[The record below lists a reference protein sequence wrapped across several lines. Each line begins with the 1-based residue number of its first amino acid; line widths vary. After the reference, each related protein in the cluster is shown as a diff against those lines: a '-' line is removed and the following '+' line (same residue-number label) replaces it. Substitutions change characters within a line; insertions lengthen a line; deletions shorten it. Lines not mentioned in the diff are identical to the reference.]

1 MATADG
7 IRVGDLTIHRII
19 EQEEPFFDPLEFFP
33 GLARETLDE
42 NRAWLEAGGALDP
55 ATGKVRLCIQSYLV
69 RTPRHT
75 ILVDTCV
82 GNDKPRP
89 LRPFWNMLKGHT
101 WERGLAAAGARVED
115 IDYVMCT
122 HLHVDHVGWNTRL
135 ADGRWV
141 PTFPKARYVFGEKE
155 FAHWSA
161 EHAKAANPVI
171 ADSVLPIVE
180 AGRADLVRTDMALD
194 DHVRLVP
201 TPGHTPDHFAVELG
215 RGVGAAAP
223 AAVLTGDLIHSPFQA
238 RYPEMS
244 IRADWDPAQ
253 AAATRRRFL
262 ECHCDTGTLVCT
274 AHFPSPSVG
283 HLGRWG
289 DGFRFTAREG

>member
-1 MATADG
+1 MAASEA
-7 IRVGDLTIHRII
+7 IRVGDDLAIHRIV
-19 EQEEPFFDPLEFFP
+19 EQEEPLFDPLEFFP
-33 GLARETLDE
+33 GLTREALDE
-42 NRAWLEAGGALDP
+42 NRAWLEPAGALDP
-55 ATGKVRLCIQSYLV
+55 GTGKLRLCVQSYLV

-89 LRPFWNMLKGHT
+89 GRPFWNMRKDDA
-101 WERGLAAAGARVED
+101 WERGLAATGVRVEE

-135 ADGRWV
+135 RDGRWV
-141 PTFPKARYVFGEKE
+141 PTFPNARYIFGEKE

-161 EHAKAANPVI
+161 EHAKAANPVM

-180 AGRADLVRTDMALD
+180 AGRADLVRTDAALD

-201 TPGHTPDHFAVELG
+201 TPGHTPDHYAVELG
-215 RGVGAAAP
+215 RRNT
-223 AAVLTGDLIHSPFQA
+223 AAVLTGDLIHSPLQA
-238 RYPEMS
+238 RFPEMS
-244 IRADWDPAQ
+244 MRADFDPAQ
-253 AAATRRRFL
+253 AASTRRCFM

-283 HLGRWG
+283 HVGRWG
-289 DGFRFTAREG
+289 DGFRLATRGS